1 MTRALKPNIYAVGA
15 IDWDARLFDRLIPLP
30 DGTSYNAYWVRG
42 SQKTALMDTVDP
54 TKTHVL
60 LDNLVGAG
68 VDKIDY
74 IIAHH
79 AEQDHSGSLPDVL
92 LIYPDAKVV
101 TNPKCKQ
108 MLIDLLDI
116 EEDRFITVEDGQELS
131 LGDKTLRF
139 IYTPWVH
146 WPETMSTYVP
156 EDKILFSCDFF
167 GAHLATSHLFAD
179 EQATVYESAKRYY
192 AEIMMPFR
200 KQINNNLAK
209 LSPLA
214 IEMIA
219 PSHGPV
225 HHKPEFIVDAYTDW
239 ASDTPK
245 NDVVIAYVSMH
256 GSTGKLVLHL
266 VDALIERGISVRQFE
281 LSSMDVGKLAIALV
295 DAATVVIGSP
305 TVLIGPHPCAAYAA
319 FLANSLR
326 PKVKFASIVGSYGWG
341 GKMVEQL
348 TGMLPNLKVEILES
362 VITKGD
368 PKDADYAAADRL
380 ADEIL
385 AKHKA
390 AGLIQ

>member
-1 MTRALKPNIYAVGA
+1 MTRALKPDIYAVGA

-30 DGTSYNAYWVRG
+30 DGTSYNAYVVRG
-42 SQKTALMDTVDP
+42 SRKTALLDTVDP
-54 TKTHVL
+54 DKTHVL
-60 LDNLVGAG
+60 LSNLVDAG
-68 VDKIDY
+68 VDTIDY
-74 IIAHH
+74 IISHH
-79 AEQDHSGSLPDVL
+79 AEQDHSGSIPDVL

-139 IYTPWVH
+139 VYTPWVH

-156 EDKILFSCDFF
+156 EEKILFSCDFF
-167 GAHLATSHLFAD
+167 GSHFATSRLFAD
-179 EQATVYESAKRYY
+179 EQGTVYESAKRYY

-200 KQINNNLAK
+200 TQINKNLAK
-209 LSPLA
+209 LDPLD

-225 HHKPEFIVDAYTDW
+225 HHQPAFIVDAYKDW
-239 ASDTPK
+239 ASDAPK
-245 NDVVIAYVSMH
+245 NDVVVTYVSMH
-256 GSTGKLVLHL
+256 GSTGKLVMHL
-266 VDALIERGISVRQFE
+266 VDALIERGIQVKQFD
-281 LSSMDVGKLAIALV
+281 LAGMDVGKLAIALV
-295 DAATVVIGSP
+295 DAATLVIGSP

-319 FLANSLR
+319 FLANALR
-326 PKVKFASIVGSYGWG
+326 PKAKFASIVGSYGWG
-341 GKMVEQL
+341 SKMVEQL
-348 TGMLPNLKVEILES
+348 TGMLTNLKAEILEP

-368 PKDADYAAADRL
+368 PKESDYAAIDRL
-380 ADEIL
+380 ADDIL